1 MAQFINLIVD
11 RRILFN
17 VGIRLGDVRLGLIEV
32 VVADKVAD
40 VVVGEK

>member
-1 MAQFINLIVD
+1 MTQLINLIVD

-17 VGIRLGDVRLGLIEV
+17 IGIRLGDVRLGLIKV